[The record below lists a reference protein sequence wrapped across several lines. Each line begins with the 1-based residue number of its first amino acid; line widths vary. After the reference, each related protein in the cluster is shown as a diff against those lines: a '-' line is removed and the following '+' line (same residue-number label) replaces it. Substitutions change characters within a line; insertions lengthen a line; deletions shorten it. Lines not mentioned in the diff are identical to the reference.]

1 VEIAAQA
8 GFSDQAALTRTFANL
23 VGATPARWRRENSSR
38 RVFVE
43 ISKGKPLQSQE

>member
-43 ISKGKPLQSQE
+43 ISKGKSPQSQE